1 MSEAHLLKLLG
12 QQTVLLSLAV
22 LALLLLRPL
31 LRRWGGAGA
40 VLAGWSAVPAV
51 LLSPWLP
58 TLGNRSEPLAWQV
71 RTEALLAAPLQALP
85 APATPGVA
93 WGTLLLTAWL
103 AGLGALALALA
114 WQQRRYLRQG
124 PRLPAGSSPAWVGLW
139 RGRLWLPL
147 DYRQRFAPEERRLI
161 RAHERAH
168 AQRGDNAWTLLA
180 TAIWLL
186 HWFNPLAWWALRR
199 FRADQEL
206 AADAQVLRRH
216 PSQLATYL
224 RTLAKAEAGDAP
236 RLAMSP
242 FAPHPLLE
250 RIRWMKTAH
259 AARVARPWVALFTG
273 LLMLGT
279 AWALRPAPPAAAEP
293 TATATSP
300 RYWVAIRVGERTVDH
315 KTVTLDASGSA
326 SVRLSSFGDEDLLLT
341 LKGDRVEARGQHL
354 HAHLQV
360 GFPQV
365 STTEGEAWV
374 REGRPLQLA
383 IQNPTQRA
391 QHAMVQIGRVVDRP
405 LPALDPDQSGLVA
418 VDIQAFVDQQPWGS
432 AALQADLGQALPIS
446 LADTSALPIR
456 GTLQVQARL
465 PAELDLGFA
474 LQVGERSLKP
484 RLITRDGVKATIEF
498 NSPEDPRIV
507 RIEVT
512 PRRLRP

>member
-22 LALLLLRPL
+22 LTLLLLRPL

-58 TLGNRSEPLAWQV
+58 PLGNGSEPLAWRV

-103 AGLGALALALA
+103 AGLGGLALALA

-180 TAIWLL
+180 TAVWLL

-199 FRADQEL
+199 LRADQEL

-259 AARVARPWVALFTG
+259 AARIARPWVALFTG

-279 AWALRPAPPAAAEP
+279 AWALRPAPPVATEP
-293 TATATSP
+293 NATATAP

-315 KTVTLDASGSA
+315 KTLTLDDSGSA
-326 SVRLSSFGDEDLLLT
+326 SVRLSSFGNEDLLLT
-341 LKGDRVEARGQHL
+341 LKGGPLEAKGQRL
-354 HAHLQV
+354 QAHVQAGALT
-360 GFPQV
+360 V
-365 STTEGEAWV
+365 SMTEGEAVV
-374 REGRPLQLA
+374 REGHPLQLA
-383 IQNPTQRA
+383 IHNPENHA
-391 QHAMVQIGRVVDRP
+391 QHAMVQIGRVVERP
-405 LPALDPDQSGLVA
+405 MPALDPDQSGEVV
-418 VDIQAFVDQQPWGS
+418 VDIQAFVDQKAWGS
-432 AALQADLGQALPIS
+432 ATLQSAMGQAIP
-446 LADTSALPIR
+446 LALAESSGLPIR

-474 LQVGERSLKP
+474 LQVGERTLKP
-484 RLITRDGVKATIEF
+484 RVLTRSGVKATIEF